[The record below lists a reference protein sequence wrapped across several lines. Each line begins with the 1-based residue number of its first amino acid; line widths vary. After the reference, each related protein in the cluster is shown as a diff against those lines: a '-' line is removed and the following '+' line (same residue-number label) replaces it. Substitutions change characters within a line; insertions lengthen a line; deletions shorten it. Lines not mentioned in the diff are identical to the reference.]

1 MTMIVN
7 YKRGMIK
14 SYFSDLEKDYT
25 VDFID
30 EDVFMGTGGGL
41 CLLKGR
47 MDSPF
52 SLPTVIPYWTW
63 ITATCTSTTKPTA
76 TWLPWY
82 ARSSTM

>member
-52 SLPTVIPYWTW
+52 FFTTVIPYWTW